1 MSATIINFIIQL
13 VAGAVG
19 GNLAAKAKDFGLGP
33 VGNTISGA
41 IGGGLGGQIL
51 TSLIPALTGAGGV
64 DIGTILGQAVG
75 RRRQRRNRHCD
86 RWPHQE
92 RHGGNEIARPDLSA
106 IDLDLFS
113 ADITLEKLGLF

>member
-13 VAGAVG
+13 LAGAVG

-75 RRRQRRNRHCD
+75 
-86 RWPHQE
+86 
-92 RHGGNEIARPDLSA
+92 GGVSGAIVTAIVGLVKNAMAR
-106 IDLDLFS
+106 
-113 ADITLEKLGLF
+113 TK